1 MRLRNS
7 ASEDERMNVR
17 LHESFV
23 NAFEKT
29 IRFEETRQ
37 QST

>member
-1 MRLRNS
+1 
-7 ASEDERMNVR
+7 MNVR